1 MTVDAIGQARFNIVD
16 ANGTKHYAC
25 CPICAL
31 RLIKTYGELNITSF
45 CDYNGQ
51 SYPIIIRAKQY
62 GSIVTVNPST
72 AIVLLGVGV
81 QEQTCLQRCGGKF
94 ITGSSEQRKLTMA
107 IPHHQRNS
115 SSQRNSTR
123 VDSSRSAIR
132 RRHSLSLR
140 TMRDDRGRYWT
151 STLPNRGRERHNPH
165 RLLPSLHNEGP
176 KNLWRTEH
184 NILL

>member
-62 GSIVTVNPST
+62 GSIMTVNPST
-72 AIVLLGVGV
+72 AIVLLG
-81 QEQTCLQRCGGKF
+81 GGCAKNRLVF
-94 ITGSSEQRKLTMA
+94 NAAAANSLLAPPNNGSSQ
-107 IPHHQRNS
+107 
-115 SSQRNSTR
+115 
-123 VDSSRSAIR
+123 
-132 RRHSLSLR
+132 
-140 TMRDDRGRYWT
+140 
-151 STLPNRGRERHNPH
+151 
-165 RLLPSLHNEGP
+165 
-176 KNLWRTEH
+176 
-184 NILL
+184 